1 MSPWY
6 SKKCEIG
13 ESILASHLK
22 MQIKKKTYL
31 CYLLVQFFYILIF
44 IFRL

>member
-6 SKKCEIG
+6 WKKCEIG

-22 MQIKKKTYL
+22 MQIKKNL
-31 CYLLVQFFYILIF
+31 FVLFISSIF
-44 IFRL
+44 LYSNI

>member
-22 MQIKKKTYL
+22 MQIKKKNLFVLFISSIFLYSNI
-31 CYLLVQFFYILIF
+31 YI
-44 IFRL
+44 